1 MTRGSTGRI
10 SPNHIVSVLNS
21 PSVSSSSSPE
31 PQQIASKSNMAG
43 RKNSI
48 RTASPADATM
58 PVTYTPTTHRIS
70 KAKKG
75 KRVHACQYPACGKVF
90 TRAEHRRRH
99 ELNHNPEASY
109 RCATQGCKKAFH
121 RADLLAR
128 HMERHELESQ
138 PEQSSWASNNQQPIA
153 PESAVPR
160 CMSMDHGM
168 PLTATSHS
176 HSMSIGSLV
185 APGIHPDLANN
196 DCSLMWSGVDLP
208 LQPRPAFH
216 SQLPESV
223 DDSPFYSS
231 PPETCPSPLS
241 DATFSLPPHSSS
253 SISSA
258 SVPVIDQYPKNI
270 LKGDVTSSPLQ
281 MHTPIRWETDAGM
294 PPSHLV
300 PMSMG
305 ENMIQTPVQC
315 HYPSPPW
322 SSAECLPYED
332 QVHSMHQFPVTWGM

>member
-1 MTRGSTGRI
+1 MTRGSTGRL

-31 PQQIASKSNMAG
+31 PQPASKSNMG
-43 RKNSI
+43 RKTSM
-48 RTASPADATM
+48 RTTSPADGTM
-58 PVTYTPTTHRIS
+58 PVTYTPTTRRIS

-75 KRVHACQYPACGKVF
+75 KRVHACQYPSCGKVF

-99 ELNHNPEASY
+99 ELNHSPEASY
-109 RCATQGCKKAFH
+109 RCTRQGCKKAFH

-138 PEQSSWASNNQQPIA
+138 SEQSWASETQHPIA
-153 PESAVPR
+153 TESAVPR

-196 DCSLMWSGVDLP
+196 DCSLMWSGIDLP

-231 PPETCPSPLS
+231 PADTCPSPLS
-241 DATFSLPPHSSS
+241 DATFSLPSHSSS

-258 SVPVIDQYPKNI
+258 SVSVMDQYPKNI

-281 MHTPIRWETDAGM
+281 IHTPLRWDTDAGI

-305 ENMIQTPVQC
+305 EHMIQPPVQC